1 MKRLIFF
8 LSGAMLVIVC
18 GCAYFTPEVSKAITE
33 GQQYE
38 ELKKQT
44 ALMERIAVALEKIA
58 REKEKEAR

>member
-1 MKRLIFF
+1 LC
-8 LSGAMLVIVC
+8 G

>member
-1 MKRLIFF
+1 MKTLVF
-8 LSGAMLVIVC
+8 LLLCLLLFG
-18 GCAYFTPEVSKAITE
+18 GCAYFTPEVNKAITE

>member
-1 MKRLIFF
+1 MKRLIF
-8 LSGAMLVIVC
+8 LVVLC
-18 GCAYFTPEVSKAITE
+18 LLLCGGCAYFTPEVSKAITE